1 MARKEKK
8 PKQDKKA
15 KPGKTGKTE
24 KSEKLPSGQEIDAV
38 KGFIVVMFLLILG
51 LGAVIIYTMG
61 DVSKYEKGVAQ
72 ARQLSPTIVKNSLE
86 VQEYLKLI
94 KDTGETVLM
103 NFPERFFG
111 RIYTNPEIGVP
122 KEQVLLRDMKD
133 VTIRRPYKYKEFSW
147 DIDISS
153 LTRKQAALFLHGIEI
168 DSPKAKAIELSMRRS
183 RKKDAPEDTWDGR
196 FVVGY
201 RTAETGR

>member
-1 MARKEKK
+1 MAKKEKK
-8 PKQDKKA
+8 PKKEKA
-15 KPGKTGKTE
+15 EKT
-24 KSEKLPSGQEIDAV
+24 PSGQEIDAV

-51 LGAVIIYTMG
+51 LGAVIVYTMS
-61 DVSKYEKGVAQ
+61 DVKKYEDGIAQ
-72 ARQLSPTIVKNSLE
+72 ARKLSPTIVKTSLE

-103 NFPERFFG
+103 NYPERFFG

-122 KEQVLLRDMKD
+122 KEQVLLRDMKE
-133 VTIRRPYKYKEFSW
+133 VKIRRPHKFMEMSW
-147 DIDISS
+147 DIDISQ
-153 LTRKQAALFLHGIEI
+153 LTRKQAALFLHGVET

-183 RKKDAPEDTWDGR
+183 KKKGAPEDTWDGR

-201 RTAETGR
+201 RTALTGR

>member
-8 PKQDKKA
+8 QKKQKEDA
-15 KPGKTGKTE
+15 A
-24 KSEKLPSGQEIDAV
+24 EKLPSGQEIDAV
-38 KGFIVVMFLLILG
+38 KGFIVVMFLLIIG

-61 DVSKYEKGVAQ
+61 DVKKFETGIAQ
-72 ARQLSPTIVKNSLE
+72 AERLAPNLVKTSLE

-103 NFPERFFG
+103 NYPERFFG

-122 KEQVLLRDMKD
+122 KEQVSLRDMKE
-133 VTIRRPYKYKEFSW
+133 VKIRRPHKYMEISW

-153 LTRKQAALFLHGIEI
+153 LTRKQSCLFLHGVET
-168 DSPKAKAIELSMRRS
+168 DSPKAKIIELSMRRS

-196 FVVGY
+196 FVIGY
-201 RTAETGR
+201 RTALTGR

>member
-1 MARKEKK
+1 MAKKEKK
-8 PKQDKKA
+8 QKQKKGKPKDPKKA
-15 KPGKTGKTE
+15 GAE
-24 KSEKLPSGQEIDAV
+24 KRPSGQEIDAV

-61 DVSKYEKGVAQ
+61 DVKKYENGIAQ
-72 ARQLSPTIVKNSLE
+72 ARKLSPNIVKTSLE

-103 NFPERFFG
+103 NYPERFFG

-122 KEQVLLRDMKD
+122 KDQVVLRDMKE
-133 VTIRRPYKYKEFSW
+133 VKIRRPHKYMEMSW

-153 LTRKQAALFLHGIEI
+153 LSRKQAALFLHGVEN

-183 RKKDAPEDTWDGR
+183 KKKDSPEDTWDGR

-201 RTAETGR
+201 RTALTGR